1 MFGFVSPKSNKKTFF
16 RFLYSQ
22 EGRALNFDN
31 YRNLQNKAEGLNS
44 NKASDDNGFDSTK
57 SNPIIPNGLI
67 SKINNINNRTT
78 ANRMYAGYNYKT
90 WRTTE
95 NIDYQEVIKFI
106 NDVIRGKETKNEM
119 FYSLHNIFV
128 NKLNAS
134 FSAFGLYNEQSK
146 CINFKIID
154 KIGSTYTSRILING
168 SDSPVEKAFVS
179 RTTQF
184 AQTNSFLNVHYL
196 NDSAVAIIPLIAIN
210 DCIGVMIVGDNN
222 YETSAELYKLMSSY
236 LSLFIQTTDLSAKV
250 LLNTDTDSLTGLNNH
265 RKLQEILTSEIDKA
279 KRNAIQ
285 TSVVIFDINN
295 ISQINKDFGAAKGDE
310 IIKLVADKIKQ
321 GIRSNDSA
329 ARYGGDEIAIVLPE
343 TTSSEA
349 KYLAEY
355 LTYSLSCCLVDDVG
369 PIKVSVGIS
378 TYPNST
384 QDLEKLLILAEQA
397 MYISKSKGY
406 KNGMS
411 TIVCADEFDFWDDT
425 ALSSFASVIAKRH
438 SSIGISF
445 DEELVNKFHS
455 EEIIN
460 QGHLIEVV
468 TSLASAIDAKDE
480 YTKGHSSSVS
490 RYSEALAR
498 ALNLPEKDV
507 ERIKLGALLHDIG
520 KIGIPE
526 NVLRK
531 PSKLTDEEWEIMK
544 QHPTIGAEKVLMPNE
559 SLHDLIPIVKY
570 HHEHWDGSG
579 YPEKLKGEEI
589 PLAARIVSV
598 ADAYHALISD
608 RPYRKGMSNE
618 KACEIL
624 KVGAGI
630 QWDKDLVREFV
641 NISESLYT
649 MI

>member
-1 MFGFVSPKSNKKTFF
+1 MNFNHFNNFKNLSDNLSSKKADTDK
-16 RFLYSQ
+16 Q
-22 EGRALNFDN
+22 GV
-31 YRNLQNKAEGLNS
+31 
-44 NKASDDNGFDSTK
+44 DSK
-57 SNPIIPNGLI
+57 HLSPIIPSGLI
-67 SKINNINNRTT
+67 SKINSINNRTT
-78 ANRMYAGYNYKT
+78 SNRMYAGYNNKM
-90 WRTTE
+90 WRSAE
-95 NIDYQEVIKFI
+95 SVDYQEL
-106 NDVIRGKETKNEM
+106 IRVLNEVTEGKETQNEL
-119 FYSLHNIFV
+119 FYSLHNIFT
-128 NKLNAS
+128 NKLSAS
-134 FSAFGLYNEQSK
+134 FSALGLYCEQSK
-146 CINFKIID
+146 CINFKIVD
-154 KIGSTYTSRILING
+154 KIGSTFTSRILING
-168 SDSPVEKAFVS
+168 TDSPVEKAFLS
-179 RTTQF
+179 KTIQY
-184 AQTNSFLNVHYL
+184 APSSSFLNVHYL
-196 NDSAVAIIPLIAIN
+196 NDSPVVIIPLCAVN
-210 DCIGVMIVGDNN
+210 DCLGVMIVGDNN
-222 YETSAELYKLMSSY
+222 YESSCEIYKLMSRY
-236 LSLFIQTTDLSAKV
+236 FALFIKNKDLSARV
-250 LLNTDTDSLTGLNNH
+250 LMNTDTDALTGLYNH
-265 RKLQEILTSEIDKA
+265 RKFQELLAGEIDKA
-279 KRNAIQ
+279 KRTNTQ
-285 TSVVIFDINN
+285 TSIVIFDINN

-329 ARYGGDEIAIVLPE
+329 ARYGGDEIAIILPE
-343 TTSSEA
+343 TNSSEA

-369 PIKVSVGIS
+369 PVKASVGIA

-411 TIVCADEFDFWDDT
+411 TIVCSEDFDFWDDT

-438 SSIGISF
+438 ASIGINF

-480 YTKGHSSSVS
+480 YTKGHSTSVS

-526 NVLRK
+526 SVLRK

-544 QHPTIGAEKVLMPNE
+544 QHPTIGAEKVLLPNE

-579 YPEKLKGEEI
+579 YPEKLKGEDI

-624 KVGAGI
+624 KIGAGI
-630 QWDKDLVREFV
+630 QWDKNLVREFI

-649 MI
+649 KI

>member
-1 MFGFVSPKSNKKTFF
+1 MAENVS
-16 RFLYSQ
+16 
-22 EGRALNFDN
+22 
-31 YRNLQNKAEGLNS
+31 
-44 NKASDDNGFDSTK
+44 SDAKLDADSK
-57 SNPIIPNGLI
+57 GKDSKQSNPIIPSGLI
-67 SKINNINNRTT
+67 SKINSINSRTT
-78 ANRMYAGYNYKT
+78 ANKMYAGYNTKN
-90 WRTTE
+90 WRISE

-106 NDVIRGKETKNEM
+106 NEIMQGKETQGEL
-119 FYSLHNIFV
+119 FYSLHNIFT
-128 NKLNAS
+128 NKLNSS
-134 FSAFGLYNEQSK
+134 FSAFGLYCEQSN

-154 KIGSTYTSRILING
+154 KIGSTFTSRVLING
-168 SDSPVEKAFVS
+168 SENPVEKAFTTRTCQFVS
-179 RTTQF
+179 SS
-184 AQTNSFLNVHYL
+184 SFLNVHYL
-196 NDSAVAIIPLIAIN
+196 NDSAAAILPLCSID

-222 YETSAELYKLMSSY
+222 YESSCEIYKLMARY
-236 LSLFIQTTDLSAKV
+236 LALFIQNKDLSTKV
-250 LLNTDTDSLTGLNNH
+250 LMNTDTDSLTGLNNH
-265 RKLQEILTSEIDKA
+265 RKFQEILAGEIDKA
-279 KRNAIQ
+279 KRTETQ
-285 TSVVIFDINN
+285 TSIVIFDINN

-321 GIRSNDSA
+321 GIRNNDSA
-329 ARYGGDEIAIVLPE
+329 ARYGGDEVAIVLPE
-343 TTSSEA
+343 TNSAEA

-369 PIKVSVGIS
+369 PIKVSVGIA

-411 TIVCADEFDFWDDT
+411 TIVCSDDFDFWDDT

-438 SSIGISF
+438 ASIGINF

-526 NVLRK
+526 HVLKK

-544 QHPTIGAEKVLMPNE
+544 QHPTIGAEKVLLPNE

-579 YPEKLKGEEI
+579 YPEKLKGEDI

-624 KVGAGI
+624 RVGAGI
-630 QWDKDLVREFV
+630 QWDKNLVREFI

-649 MI
+649 KI

>member
-1 MFGFVSPKSNKKTFF
+1 LDFNNFYKSKNNTEETKENN
-16 RFLYSQ
+16 SA
-22 EGRALNFDN
+22 ENNG
-31 YRNLQNKAEGLNS
+31 LQQNQ
-44 NKASDDNGFDSTK
+44 

-78 ANRMYAGYNYKT
+78 ANRMYAGYSFKSWKNA
-90 WRTTE
+90 E
-95 NIDYQEVIKFI
+95 SIDYQEVIKFI
-106 NDVIRGKETKNEM
+106 NEILIGKETQNEL
-119 FYSLHNIFV
+119 FYSLHNIFT

-134 FSAFGLYNEQSK
+134 FSAFGLYNRQAN

-154 KIGSTYTSRILING
+154 KIGSTFSSRILING
-168 SDSPVEKAFVS
+168 SDNPVEKAFIS
-179 RTTQF
+179 KTTQTS
-184 AQTNSFLNVHYL
+184 QSSSFLNVHYL
-196 NDSAVAIIPLIAIN
+196 NDSASTIIPLIAI
-210 DCIGVMIVGDNN
+210 DECIGVMIVGDNN
-222 YETSAELYKLMSSY
+222 YESSADVYKLMSKY
-236 LSLFIQTTDLSAKV
+236 LALFVQNKELSTKV

-265 RKLQEILTSEIDKA
+265 RKLQEILTSEIDKS
-279 KRNAIQ
+279 KRTNTQ

-310 IIKLVADKIKQ
+310 VIKLVADKIKQ
-321 GIRSNDSA
+321 GIRNNDSA
-329 ARYGGDEIAIVLPE
+329 ARYGGDEIAIILPE

-355 LTYSLSCCLVDDVG
+355 LTYSLSCCLVADVG

-397 MYISKSKGY
+397 MFISKSKGY

-411 TIVCADEFDFWDDT
+411 SIVCADEFNFWDDT

-460 QGHLIEVV
+460 QGHMIEVV
-468 TSLASAIDAKDE
+468 TSLAGAIDAKDE

-498 ALNLPEKDV
+498 ALHLPEKDV

-544 QHPTIGAEKVLMPNE
+544 QHPSIGAEKVLMPNE

-589 PLAARIVSV
+589 PLAARIVAV

-630 QWDKDLVREFV
+630 QWDKDLVREFI
-641 NISESLYT
+641 NISESLYSK
-649 MI
+649 I

>member
-1 MFGFVSPKSNKKTFF
+1 MKFN
-16 RFLYSQ
+16 
-22 EGRALNFDN
+22 NFDKTYN
-31 YRNLQNKAEGLNS
+31 NEDKSE
-44 NKASDDNGFDSTK
+44 TK
-57 SNPIIPNGLI
+57 NDGIVKKLSNPIIPSGLI
-67 SKINNINNRTT
+67 SKINTINNRTT
-78 ANRMYAGYNYKT
+78 SNKMYAGYNSKA
-90 WRTTE
+90 WRATDS
-95 NIDYQEVIKFI
+95 IDFEEVIRFI
-106 NDVIRGKETKNEM
+106 NDVLVGKESKNELI
-119 FYSLHNIFV
+119 YSLHNIFT
-128 NKLNAS
+128 NKLNS
-134 FSAFGLYNEQSK
+134 TFTAFGLYCKQSN
-146 CINFKIID
+146 CINLKIID
-154 KIGSTYTSRILING
+154 KIGSTFTSRVLING
-168 SDSPVEKAFVS
+168 SDNPIEKAFVS
-179 RTTQF
+179 
-184 AQTNSFLNVHYL
+184 NSIISVDNNKFLNIHYL
-196 NDSAVAIIPLIAIN
+196 SDSSVTILPLFAVN
-210 DCIGVMIVGDNN
+210 ECIGVMLVGDN
-222 YETSAELYKLMSSY
+222 SFDVASDIYKLMARY
-236 LSLFIQTTDLSAKV
+236 LTLFIQNRELSTKV
-250 LLNTDTDSLTGLNNH
+250 LMNTDTDALTGLNNH
-265 RKLQEILTSEIDKA
+265 RKFQELLAAEIEKARRTST
-279 KRNAIQ
+279 Q
-285 TSVVIFDINN
+285 TSIVIFDINN

-310 IIKLVADKIKQ
+310 IIKIVSDKIKQ
-321 GIRSNDSA
+321 GIRTNDSA
-329 ARYGGDEIAIVLPE
+329 ARYGGDEIAIILPE
-343 TTSSEA
+343 TTSAEA

-369 PIKVSVGIS
+369 PIKVSVGIA

-397 MYISKSKGY
+397 MFISKSKGY

-411 TIVCADEFDFWDDT
+411 TIVCSDDFDFWDDT

-438 SSIGISF
+438 ASIGINF

-455 EEIIN
+455 EEIRN

-468 TSLASAIDAKDE
+468 TSLAGAIDAKDE

-526 NVLRK
+526 SVLKK

-544 QHPTIGAEKVLMPNE
+544 QHPVIGAEKVLMPNE

-579 YPEKLKGEEI
+579 YPEKLKGEDI

-630 QWDKDLVREFV
+630 QWDKNLVSVFV

>member
-1 MFGFVSPKSNKKTFF
+1 MNFNNYKNIGNTNKNQSDTEKTGVE
-16 RFLYSQ
+16 S
-22 EGRALNFDN
+22 
-31 YRNLQNKAEGLNS
+31 KH
-44 NKASDDNGFDSTK
+44 
-57 SNPIIPNGLI
+57 SNPIIPSGLI
-67 SKINNINNRTT
+67 SKINTINNRTT
-78 ANRMYAGYNYKT
+78 ANRMYAGYNQKA
-90 WRTTE
+90 WRTSE
-95 NIDYQEVIKFI
+95 NIDYHEVIKFI
-106 NDVIRGKETKNEM
+106 NEVTYNKDNKNEL

-128 NKLNAS
+128 NKLNAG
-134 FSAFGLYNEQSK
+134 FSAFGLYCEQSN

-154 KIGSTYTSRILING
+154 KIGSTFTSRILLNG
-168 SDSPVEKAFVS
+168 SDNPVEKAFTS

-184 AQTNSFLNVHYL
+184 TDSNKFLNVHYL
-196 NDSAVAIIPLIAIN
+196 SESGVAIVPLIAIN
-210 DCIGVMIVGDNN
+210 QCIGVMLVGDDN
-222 YETSAELYKLMSSY
+222 YEASSDIYKLMANY
-236 LSLFIQTTDLSAKV
+236 LALFIQNKDLSAKV
-250 LLNTDTDSLTGLNNH
+250 LMNTDTDALTGLNNH
-265 RKLQEILTSEIDKA
+265 RKFQEKLASEIDKA
-279 KRNAIQ
+279 QRTQTQ
-285 TSVVIFDINN
+285 TSIVIFDINN

-329 ARYGGDEIAIVLPE
+329 ARYGGDEVAIILPE
-343 TTSSEA
+343 TNSAEA

-369 PIKVSVGIS
+369 PIKVSVGIA

-384 QDLEKLLILAEQA
+384 KDLEKLLILAEQA
-397 MYISKSKGY
+397 MFISKSKGY

-411 TIVCADEFDFWDDT
+411 TIVCSDDFDFWDDT

-438 SSIGISF
+438 ASIGINF

-526 NVLRK
+526 NVLKK

-579 YPEKLKGEEI
+579 YPEKLKGEDI

-630 QWDKDLVREFV
+630 QWDKNLVREFI

-649 MI
+649 KI

>member
-1 MFGFVSPKSNKKTFF
+1 M
-16 RFLYSQ
+16 
-22 EGRALNFDN
+22 NFDN
-31 YRNLQNKAEGLNS
+31 FNSFKKKNIENSAPENDIAENIGFENKQ
-44 NKASDDNGFDSTK
+44 
-57 SNPIIPNGLI
+57 SNPIIPSGLI
-67 SKINNINNRTT
+67 SKINAINNRTT
-78 ANRMYAGYNYKT
+78 SNRLYAGYNHKT
-90 WRTTE
+90 WRTYE

-106 NDVIRGKETKNEM
+106 NEVTRGKESQNEM
-119 FYSLHNIFV
+119 FYSLHNIFT
-128 NKLNAS
+128 NKLNAV
-134 FSAFGLYNEQSK
+134 FSAFGLYQQQTNS
-146 CINFKIID
+146 INFKIID
-154 KIGSTYTSRILING
+154 KIGSTFTCRVLLNG
-168 SDSPVEKAFVS
+168 SDNPVEKAFNTQ
-179 RTTQF
+179 TTIYEPS
-184 AQTNSFLNVHYL
+184 NKFLNVHYL
-196 NDSAVAIIPLIAIN
+196 TESAVAIIPLCAVN
-210 DCIGVMIVGDNN
+210 TCIGVMMIGDNN
-222 YETSAELYKLMSSY
+222 YESTSEIYKLMSNY
-236 LSLFIQTTDLSAKV
+236 LALFIQNKTLSAKV
-250 LLNTDTDSLTGLNNH
+250 LLNTDTDALTGLYNH
-265 RKLQEILTSEIDKA
+265 RKFQEILNSEIDKA
-279 KRNAIQ
+279 KRNQTQ

-310 IIKLVADKIKQ
+310 IIKLVAEKIKQ
-321 GIRSNDSA
+321 GIRNNDSA
-329 ARYGGDEIAIVLPE
+329 ARYGGDEIAIILPE

-369 PIKVSVGIS
+369 PVKASVGIA

-384 QDLEKLLILAEQA
+384 RDLEKLLILAEQA

-411 TIVCADEFDFWDDT
+411 TIVCSDDFDFWDDT

-438 SSIGISF
+438 ASIGINF

-468 TSLASAIDAKDE
+468 TSLAGAIDAKDE
-480 YTKGHSSSVS
+480 YTKGHSSAVS

-526 NVLRK
+526 TVLKK
-531 PSKLTDEEWEIMK
+531 PSKLTDDEWEIMK
-544 QHPTIGAEKVLMPNE
+544 QHPVIGAEKVLMPNE

-579 YPEKLKGEEI
+579 YPDKLKGEEI

-624 KVGAGI
+624 RIGAGI
-630 QWDKDLVREFV
+630 QWDKNLVREFI

>member
-1 MFGFVSPKSNKKTFF
+1 MAENVS
-16 RFLYSQ
+16 
-22 EGRALNFDN
+22 
-31 YRNLQNKAEGLNS
+31 
-44 NKASDDNGFDSTK
+44 SDAKLDADSK
-57 SNPIIPNGLI
+57 GKDSKQSNPIIPSGLI
-67 SKINNINNRTT
+67 SKINSINSRTT
-78 ANRMYAGYNYKT
+78 ANKMYAGYNTKN
-90 WRTTE
+90 WRISE

-106 NDVIRGKETKNEM
+106 NEIMQGKETQGEL
-119 FYSLHNIFV
+119 FYSLHNIFT
-128 NKLNAS
+128 NKLNSS
-134 FSAFGLYNEQSK
+134 FSAFGLYCEQSN

-154 KIGSTYTSRILING
+154 KIGSTFTSRVLING
-168 SDSPVEKAFVS
+168 SENPVEKAFTTRTCQFVS
-179 RTTQF
+179 SS
-184 AQTNSFLNVHYL
+184 SFLNVHYL
-196 NDSAVAIIPLIAIN
+196 NDSAAAILPLCSID

-222 YETSAELYKLMSSY
+222 YESSCEIYKLMARY
-236 LSLFIQTTDLSAKV
+236 LALFIQNKDLSTKV
-250 LLNTDTDSLTGLNNH
+250 LMNTDTDSLTGLNNH
-265 RKLQEILTSEIDKA
+265 RKFQEILAGEIDKA
-279 KRNAIQ
+279 KRTETQ
-285 TSVVIFDINN
+285 TSIVIFDINN

-321 GIRSNDSA
+321 GIRNNDSA
-329 ARYGGDEIAIVLPE
+329 ARYGGDEVAIVLPE
-343 TTSSEA
+343 TNSAEA

-369 PIKVSVGIS
+369 PIKVSVGIA

-411 TIVCADEFDFWDDT
+411 TIVCSDDFDFWDDT

-438 SSIGISF
+438 ASIGINF

-526 NVLRK
+526 HVLKK

-544 QHPTIGAEKVLMPNE
+544 QHPTIGAEKVLLPNE

-579 YPEKLKGEEI
+579 YPEKLKGEDI

-608 RPYRKGMSNE
+608 RP
-618 KACEIL
+618 
-624 KVGAGI
+624 
-630 QWDKDLVREFV
+630 
-641 NISESLYT
+641 
-649 MI
+649 

>member
-1 MFGFVSPKSNKKTFF
+1 MKFN
-16 RFLYSQ
+16 
-22 EGRALNFDN
+22 NFDKTYN
-31 YRNLQNKAEGLNS
+31 NEDKSE
-44 NKASDDNGFDSTK
+44 TK
-57 SNPIIPNGLI
+57 NDGIVKKLSNPIIPSGLI
-67 SKINNINNRTT
+67 SKINTINNRTT
-78 ANRMYAGYNYKT
+78 SNKMYAGYNSKA
-90 WRTTE
+90 WRATDS
-95 NIDYQEVIKFI
+95 IDFEEVIRFI
-106 NDVIRGKETKNEM
+106 NDVLVGKESKNELI
-119 FYSLHNIFV
+119 YSLHNIFT
-128 NKLNAS
+128 NKLNS
-134 FSAFGLYNEQSK
+134 TFTAFGLYCKQSN
-146 CINFKIID
+146 CINLKIID
-154 KIGSTYTSRILING
+154 KIGSTFTSRVLING
-168 SDSPVEKAFVS
+168 SDNPIEKAFVS
-179 RTTQF
+179 
-184 AQTNSFLNVHYL
+184 NSIISVDNNKFLNIHYL
-196 NDSAVAIIPLIAIN
+196 SDSSVTILPLFAVN
-210 DCIGVMIVGDNN
+210 ECIGVMLVGDN
-222 YETSAELYKLMSSY
+222 SFDVASDIYKLMARY
-236 LSLFIQTTDLSAKV
+236 LALFIQNRELSTKV
-250 LLNTDTDSLTGLNNH
+250 LMNTDTDALTGLNNH
-265 RKLQEILTSEIDKA
+265 RKFQELLAAEIEKARRTST
-279 KRNAIQ
+279 Q
-285 TSVVIFDINN
+285 TSIVIFDINN

-310 IIKLVADKIKQ
+310 IIKIVSDKIKQ
-321 GIRSNDSA
+321 GIRTNDSA
-329 ARYGGDEIAIVLPE
+329 ARYGGDEIAIILPE
-343 TTSSEA
+343 TTSAEA

-369 PIKVSVGIS
+369 PIKVSVGIA

-397 MYISKSKGY
+397 MFISKSKGY

-411 TIVCADEFDFWDDT
+411 TIVCSDDFDFWDDT

-438 SSIGISF
+438 ASIGINF

-455 EEIIN
+455 EEIRN

-468 TSLASAIDAKDE
+468 TSLAGAIDAKDE

-526 NVLRK
+526 SVLKK

-544 QHPTIGAEKVLMPNE
+544 QHPVIGAEKVLMPNE

-579 YPEKLKGEEI
+579 YPEKLKGEDI

-630 QWDKDLVREFV
+630 QWDKNLVSVFV

>member
-1 MFGFVSPKSNKKTFF
+1 MNFNNYKNIGNTNKNQSDTEKTGVE
-16 RFLYSQ
+16 S
-22 EGRALNFDN
+22 
-31 YRNLQNKAEGLNS
+31 KH
-44 NKASDDNGFDSTK
+44 
-57 SNPIIPNGLI
+57 SNPIIPSGLI
-67 SKINNINNRTT
+67 SKINTINNRTT
-78 ANRMYAGYNYKT
+78 ANRMYAGYNQKA
-90 WRTTE
+90 WRTSE
-95 NIDYQEVIKFI
+95 NIDYHEVIKFI
-106 NDVIRGKETKNEM
+106 NEVTYNKDNKNEL

-134 FSAFGLYNEQSK
+134 FSAFGLYCEQSN

-154 KIGSTYTSRILING
+154 KIGSTFTSRILLNG
-168 SDSPVEKAFVS
+168 SDNPVEKAFTS

-184 AQTNSFLNVHYL
+184 TDSNKFLNVHYL
-196 NDSAVAIIPLIAIN
+196 SESGVAIVPLIAIN
-210 DCIGVMIVGDNN
+210 QCIGVMLVGDDN
-222 YETSAELYKLMSSY
+222 YEASSDIYKLMANY
-236 LSLFIQTTDLSAKV
+236 LALFIQNKDLSAKV
-250 LLNTDTDSLTGLNNH
+250 LMNTDTDALTGLNNH
-265 RKLQEILTSEIDKA
+265 RKFQEKLASEIDKA
-279 KRNAIQ
+279 QRTQTQ
-285 TSVVIFDINN
+285 TSIVIFDINN

-329 ARYGGDEIAIVLPE
+329 ARYGGDEVAIILPE
-343 TTSSEA
+343 TNSAEA

-369 PIKVSVGIS
+369 PIKVSVGIA

-384 QDLEKLLILAEQA
+384 KDLEKLLILAEQA
-397 MYISKSKGY
+397 MFISKSKGY

-411 TIVCADEFDFWDDT
+411 TIVCSDDFDFWDDT

-438 SSIGISF
+438 ASIGINF

-526 NVLRK
+526 NVLKK

-579 YPEKLKGEEI
+579 YPEKLKGEDI
-589 PLAARIVSV
+589 PLAARSVSV

-630 QWDKDLVREFV
+630 QWDKNLVREFI

-649 MI
+649 KI

>member
-1 MFGFVSPKSNKKTFF
+1 M
-16 RFLYSQ
+16 
-22 EGRALNFDN
+22 NFDN
-31 YRNLQNKAEGLNS
+31 FKSFKNLGNSANEKDNADSINAE
-44 NKASDDNGFDSTK
+44 KH
-57 SNPIIPNGLI
+57 SNPIIPSGLI
-67 SKINNINNRTT
+67 SRINTINNRTT
-78 ANRMYAGYNYKT
+78 ANRMYAGYNHKNWKT
-90 WRTTE
+90 AE

-106 NDVIRGKETKNEM
+106 NEVTRGKDTQNEL
-119 FYSLHNIFV
+119 FYSLHNIFI
-128 NKLNAS
+128 NKLNAA
-134 FSAFGLYNEQSK
+134 FSAFGLYHEQSK

-154 KIGSTYTSRILING
+154 KIGSTFTSRVLING
-168 SDSPVEKAFVS
+168 SDNPVEKAFLNKTIYYEPS
-179 RTTQF
+179 
-184 AQTNSFLNVHYL
+184 NNFLNVHYL
-196 NDSAVAIIPLIAIN
+196 TESAVAVIPLCALN
-210 DCIGVMIVGDNN
+210 ECIGVMLVGDNN
-222 YETSAELYKLMSSY
+222 YETTSDIYKLMSNY
-236 LSLFIQTTDLSAKV
+236 LALFIQNMELSAKV
-250 LLNTDTDSLTGLNNH
+250 LMNTDTDALTGLNNH
-265 RKLQEILTSEIDKA
+265 RKFQELLAAEIDKA
-279 KRNAIQ
+279 KRTNTQASI
-285 TSVVIFDINN
+285 VIFDINN
-295 ISQINKDFGAAKGDE
+295 ISQINRDFGAAKGDE

-321 GIRSNDSA
+321 GIRSNDFA
-329 ARYGGDEIAIVLPE
+329 ARYGGDEVAIILPE
-343 TTSSEA
+343 TNSSEA

-369 PIKVSVGIS
+369 PIKVSVGIA
-378 TYPNST
+378 TFPNST

-397 MYISKSKGY
+397 MFISKSKGY

-411 TIVCADEFDFWDDT
+411 TIVCSDDFDFWDDT

-438 SSIGISF
+438 ASIGINF

-480 YTKGHSSSVS
+480 YTKGHSTSVS

-526 NVLRK
+526 TVLKK
-531 PSKLTDEEWEIMK
+531 PSRLTDEEWEIMK

-624 KVGAGI
+624 RVGAGI
-630 QWDKDLVREFV
+630 QWDRNLVREFI
-641 NISESLYT
+641 NISDSLYT
-649 MI
+649 KI

>member
-1 MFGFVSPKSNKKTFF
+1 MKLKFN
-16 RFLYSQ
+16 
-22 EGRALNFDN
+22 NFNNADKN
-31 YRNLQNKAEGLNS
+31 TENRMDG
-44 NKASDDNGFDSTK
+44 TK
-57 SNPIIPNGLI
+57 QTPAQSHSNPIIPSGLI
-67 SKINNINNRTT
+67 SKINTINNRTT
-78 ANRMYAGYNYKT
+78 ANKMYAGYNQKA
-90 WRTTE
+90 WRTSE
-95 NIDYQEVIKFI
+95 NIDYQELIKFI
-106 NDVIRGKETKNEM
+106 NEVTVGKETTSEM
-119 FYSLHNIFV
+119 FYSLHNIFT
-128 NKLNAS
+128 NKLNSS
-134 FSAFGLYNEQSK
+134 FSAYGLYNSQSN

-154 KIGSTYTSRILING
+154 KIGSTFSSRVVING
-168 SDSPVEKAFVS
+168 SDNPVEKVFTTKTPAFVGS
-179 RTTQF
+179 T
-184 AQTNSFLNVHYL
+184 SFLNIHYL
-196 NDSAVAIIPLIAIN
+196 TESAVAILPLCAIN
-210 DCIGVMIVGDNN
+210 DCLGVMLVGDNN
-222 YETSAELYKLMSSY
+222 YESSSEVYKLMANY
-236 LSLFIQTTDLSAKV
+236 LGMFIQTKDLSTKV
-250 LLNTDTDSLTGLNNH
+250 LMNTDTDSLTNLHNH
-265 RKLQEILTSEIDKA
+265 RKFQEILAAEIDKS
-279 KRNAIQ
+279 KRTQTQ
-285 TSVVIFDINN
+285 TSIVIFDINN

-321 GIRSNDSA
+321 GIRTNDSA
-329 ARYGGDEIAIVLPE
+329 ARYGGDEIAIILPE
-343 TTSSEA
+343 TTSAEA

-369 PIKVSVGIS
+369 PVKVSVGIA
-378 TYPNST
+378 TYPKST

-397 MYISKSKGY
+397 MFISKSKGY

-411 TIVCADEFDFWDDT
+411 TIVCSDDFDFWDDT

-438 SSIGISF
+438 ASIGINF

-455 EEIIN
+455 EDIIN

-490 RYSEALAR
+490 RYAEALAR
-498 ALNLPEKDV
+498 TMNLPEKDV

-526 NVLRK
+526 TVLKK

-544 QHPTIGAEKVLMPNE
+544 QHPTIGAEKVLLPNE

-579 YPEKLKGEEI
+579 YPEKLKGEDI

-624 KVGAGI
+624 KIGAGI
-630 QWDKDLVREFV
+630 QWDKNLVREFV

>member
-1 MFGFVSPKSNKKTFF
+1 MANFAYEDFYTKHIRKVLK
-16 RFLYSQ
+16 
-22 EGRALNFDN
+22 LNFDN
-31 YRNLQNKAEGLNS
+31 FNSFKNLNDSAPEQKNAEHQ
-44 NKASDDNGFDSTK
+44 GFERK
-57 SNPIIPNGLI
+57 QSNPIIPSGLI
-67 SKINNINNRTT
+67 SKINSINNRTT
-78 ANRMYAGYNYKT
+78 ANRMYAGYNNKT
-90 WRTTE
+90 WRTYE

-106 NDVIRGKETKNEM
+106 NEVIRGKETQNEL
-119 FYSLHNIFV
+119 FYSLHNIFI

-134 FSAFGLYNEQSK
+134 FSAFGLYHEQSK

-154 KIGSTYTSRILING
+154 KIGSTFTSRVLING
-168 SDSPVEKAFVS
+168 SEDNPVEKAFKTKVAS
-179 RTTQF
+179 YEP
-184 AQTNSFLNVHYL
+184 SSKFLNVHYL
-196 NDSAVAIIPLIAIN
+196 TESAVAVIPLCVCN
-210 DCIGVMIVGDNN
+210 DCIGVMLVGDNN
-222 YETSAELYKLMSSY
+222 YEATADIYKLMSNY
-236 LSLFIQTTDLSAKV
+236 LALFIQNKELSTKV
-250 LLNTDTDSLTGLNNH
+250 LMNTDTDALTGLYNH
-265 RKLQEILTSEIDKA
+265 RKFQELLAQEIDKA
-279 KRNAIQ
+279 KRTQTQ
-285 TSVVIFDINN
+285 TSIVIFDINN

-310 IIKLVADKIKQ
+310 IIKLFADKIKQ
-321 GIRSNDSA
+321 GIRNNDSA
-329 ARYGGDEIAIVLPE
+329 ARYGGDEIAIILPE

-369 PIKVSVGIS
+369 PIKASVGIA

-397 MYISKSKGY
+397 MFISKSKGY

-411 TIVCADEFDFWDDT
+411 TIVCSDDFDFWDDT

-438 SSIGISF
+438 ASIGINF
-445 DEELVNKFHS
+445 DEELVAKFHS

-468 TSLASAIDAKDE
+468 TSLAGAIDAKDE

-526 NVLRK
+526 TVLKK
-531 PSKLTDEEWEIMK
+531 PSRLTDDEWEIMK
-544 QHPTIGAEKVLMPNE
+544 QHPIIGAEKVLMPNE

-624 KVGAGI
+624 RVGAGI
-630 QWDKDLVREFV
+630 QWDKDLVREFI

>member
-1 MFGFVSPKSNKKTFF
+1 MKFNNFNNTDNTAENKTDAAINQKGF
-16 RFLYSQ
+16 SQ
-22 EGRALNFDN
+22 NH
-31 YRNLQNKAEGLNS
+31 
-44 NKASDDNGFDSTK
+44 
-57 SNPIIPNGLI
+57 SNPIIPSGLI
-67 SKINNINNRTT
+67 SKINTINNRTT
-78 ANRMYAGYNYKT
+78 ANKMYAGYNNKS
-90 WRTTE
+90 WRTSE

-106 NDVIRGKETKNEM
+106 NEVTAGKESQSELI
-119 FYSLHNIFV
+119 YSLHNIFT
-128 NKLNAS
+128 NKLNS
-134 FSAFGLYNEQSK
+134 TFSAFGLYCKQSN

-154 KIGSTYTSRILING
+154 KIGSTFTSRVLING
-168 SDSPVEKAFVS
+168 SDNPVEKVF
-179 RTTQF
+179 TTK
-184 AQTNSFLNVHYL
+184 TPMYVESNSFLNVHYL
-196 NDSAVAIIPLIAIN
+196 NESSVAIIPLCSIN
-210 DCIGVMIVGDNN
+210 DCIGVMLVGDNN
-222 YETSAELYKLMSSY
+222 YEATSEIYKLMASY
-236 LSLFIQTTDLSAKV
+236 LALFIQNKDLSTKV
-250 LLNTDTDSLTGLNNH
+250 LMNTDTDALTNLNNH
-265 RKLQEILTSEIDKA
+265 RKFQEILSAEIDKSI
-279 KRNAIQ
+279 RTQTQ
-285 TSVVIFDINN
+285 TSIVIFDINN

-321 GIRSNDSA
+321 GIRTNDSA
-329 ARYGGDEIAIVLPE
+329 ARYGGDEIAIILPE
-343 TTSSEA
+343 TTSAEA

-369 PIKVSVGIS
+369 PVKVSVGIA
-378 TYPNST
+378 TFPNST
-384 QDLEKLLILAEQA
+384 RDLEKLLILAEQA

-411 TIVCADEFDFWDDT
+411 TIVCSDDFDFWDDT

-438 SSIGISF
+438 ASIGINF

-455 EEIIN
+455 EEIIS

-490 RYSEALAR
+490 RYAEALAR
-498 ALNLPEKDV
+498 TLNLPEKDV

-526 NVLRK
+526 SVLKK

-544 QHPTIGAEKVLMPNE
+544 QHPTIGAEKVLLPNE

-579 YPEKLKGEEI
+579 YPEKLKGEDI

-624 KVGAGI
+624 RVGAGI
-630 QWDKDLVREFV
+630 QWDKNLVREFI

>member
-1 MFGFVSPKSNKKTFF
+1 MANFAYEDFYTKHIRKVLK
-16 RFLYSQ
+16 
-22 EGRALNFDN
+22 LNFDN
-31 YRNLQNKAEGLNS
+31 FNSFKNLNDSAPEQKNAEHQ
-44 NKASDDNGFDSTK
+44 GFEK
-57 SNPIIPNGLI
+57 KQSNPIIPSGLI
-67 SKINNINNRTT
+67 SKINSINNRTT
-78 ANRMYAGYNYKT
+78 ANRMYAGYNNKT
-90 WRTTE
+90 WRTYE

-106 NDVIRGKETKNEM
+106 NEVIRGKETQNEL
-119 FYSLHNIFV
+119 FYSLHNIFI

-134 FSAFGLYNEQSK
+134 FSAFGLYHEQSK

-154 KIGSTYTSRILING
+154 KIGSTFTSRVLING
-168 SDSPVEKAFVS
+168 SEDNPVEKAFKTKVAS
-179 RTTQF
+179 YEP
-184 AQTNSFLNVHYL
+184 SSKFLNVHYL
-196 NDSAVAIIPLIAIN
+196 TESAVAVIPLCVCN
-210 DCIGVMIVGDNN
+210 DCIGVMLVGDNN
-222 YETSAELYKLMSSY
+222 YEATADIYKLMSNY
-236 LSLFIQTTDLSAKV
+236 LALFIQNKELSTKV
-250 LLNTDTDSLTGLNNH
+250 LMNTDTDALTGLYNH
-265 RKLQEILTSEIDKA
+265 RKFQELLAQEIDKA
-279 KRNAIQ
+279 KRTQTQ
-285 TSVVIFDINN
+285 TSIVIFDINN

-310 IIKLVADKIKQ
+310 IIKLFADKIKQ
-321 GIRSNDSA
+321 GIRNNDSA
-329 ARYGGDEIAIVLPE
+329 ARYGGDEIAIILPE

-369 PIKVSVGIS
+369 PIKASVGIA

-397 MYISKSKGY
+397 MFISKSKGY

-411 TIVCADEFDFWDDT
+411 TIVCSDDFDFWDDT

-438 SSIGISF
+438 ASIGINF
-445 DEELVNKFHS
+445 DEELVAKFHS

-468 TSLASAIDAKDE
+468 TSLAGAIDAKDE

-526 NVLRK
+526 TVLKK
-531 PSKLTDEEWEIMK
+531 PSRLTDDEWEIMK
-544 QHPTIGAEKVLMPNE
+544 QHPIIGAEKVLMPNE

-624 KVGAGI
+624 RVGAGI
-630 QWDKDLVREFV
+630 QWDKDLVREFI

>member
-1 MFGFVSPKSNKKTFF
+1 MNFNNYKNIGNTNKNQSDTEKTGVE
-16 RFLYSQ
+16 S
-22 EGRALNFDN
+22 
-31 YRNLQNKAEGLNS
+31 KH
-44 NKASDDNGFDSTK
+44 
-57 SNPIIPNGLI
+57 SNPIIPSGLI
-67 SKINNINNRTT
+67 SKINTINNRTT
-78 ANRMYAGYNYKT
+78 ANRMYAGYNQKA
-90 WRTTE
+90 WRTSE
-95 NIDYQEVIKFI
+95 NIDYHEVIKFI
-106 NDVIRGKETKNEM
+106 NEVTYNKDNKNEL

-134 FSAFGLYNEQSK
+134 FSAFGLYCEQSN

-154 KIGSTYTSRILING
+154 KIGSTFTSRILLNG
-168 SDSPVEKAFVS
+168 SDNPVEKAFAS

-184 AQTNSFLNVHYL
+184 TDSNKFLNVHYL
-196 NDSAVAIIPLIAIN
+196 SESGVAIVPLIAIN
-210 DCIGVMIVGDNN
+210 QCIGVMLVGDDN
-222 YETSAELYKLMSSY
+222 YEASSDIYKLMANY
-236 LSLFIQTTDLSAKV
+236 LALFIQNKDLSAKV
-250 LLNTDTDSLTGLNNH
+250 LMNTDTDALTGLNNH
-265 RKLQEILTSEIDKA
+265 RKFQEKLTSEIDKA
-279 KRNAIQ
+279 QRTQTQ
-285 TSVVIFDINN
+285 TSIVIFDINN

-329 ARYGGDEIAIVLPE
+329 ARYGGDEVAIILPE
-343 TTSSEA
+343 TNSAEA

-369 PIKVSVGIS
+369 PIKVSVGIA

-384 QDLEKLLILAEQA
+384 KDLEKLLILAEQA
-397 MYISKSKGY
+397 MFISKSKGY

-411 TIVCADEFDFWDDT
+411 TIVCSDDFDFWDDT

-438 SSIGISF
+438 ASIGINF

-526 NVLRK
+526 NVLKK

-579 YPEKLKGEEI
+579 YPEKLKGEDI

-630 QWDKDLVREFV
+630 QWDKNLVREFI

-649 MI
+649 KI

>member
-1 MFGFVSPKSNKKTFF
+1 MK
-16 RFLYSQ
+16 
-22 EGRALNFDN
+22 LNFDN
-31 YRNLQNKAEGLNS
+31 FNSFKNLNDSAPEQKNAEHQ
-44 NKASDDNGFDSTK
+44 GFERK
-57 SNPIIPNGLI
+57 QSNPIIPSGLI
-67 SKINNINNRTT
+67 SKINSINNRTT
-78 ANRMYAGYNYKT
+78 ANRMYAGYNNKT
-90 WRTTE
+90 WRTYE

-106 NDVIRGKETKNEM
+106 NEVIRGKETQNEL
-119 FYSLHNIFV
+119 FYSLHNIFI

-134 FSAFGLYNEQSK
+134 FSAFGLYHEQSK

-154 KIGSTYTSRILING
+154 KIGSTFTSRVLING
-168 SDSPVEKAFVS
+168 SEDNPVEKAFKTKVAS
-179 RTTQF
+179 YEP
-184 AQTNSFLNVHYL
+184 SSKFLNVHYL
-196 NDSAVAIIPLIAIN
+196 TESAVAVIPLCVCN
-210 DCIGVMIVGDNN
+210 DCIGVMLVGDNN
-222 YETSAELYKLMSSY
+222 YEATADIYKLMSNY
-236 LSLFIQTTDLSAKV
+236 LALFIQNKELSTKV
-250 LLNTDTDSLTGLNNH
+250 LMNTDTDALTGLYNH
-265 RKLQEILTSEIDKA
+265 RKFQELLAQEIDKA
-279 KRNAIQ
+279 KRTQTQ
-285 TSVVIFDINN
+285 TSIVIFDINN

-310 IIKLVADKIKQ
+310 IIKLFADKIKQ
-321 GIRSNDSA
+321 GIRNNDSA
-329 ARYGGDEIAIVLPE
+329 ARYGGDEIAIILPE

-369 PIKVSVGIS
+369 PIKASVGIA

-397 MYISKSKGY
+397 MFISKSKGY

-411 TIVCADEFDFWDDT
+411 TIVCSDDFDFWDDT

-438 SSIGISF
+438 ASIGINF
-445 DEELVNKFHS
+445 DEELVAKFHS

-468 TSLASAIDAKDE
+468 TSLAGAIDAKDE

-526 NVLRK
+526 TVLKK
-531 PSKLTDEEWEIMK
+531 PSRLTDDEWEIMK
-544 QHPTIGAEKVLMPNE
+544 QHPIIGAEKVLMPNE

-624 KVGAGI
+624 RVGAGI
-630 QWDKDLVREFV
+630 QWDKDLVREFI

>member
-1 MFGFVSPKSNKKTFF
+1 MKFN
-16 RFLYSQ
+16 
-22 EGRALNFDN
+22 NFDKTYN
-31 YRNLQNKAEGLNS
+31 NEDKSETRKDGIVKKL
-44 NKASDDNGFDSTK
+44 
-57 SNPIIPNGLI
+57 SNPIIPSGLI
-67 SKINNINNRTT
+67 SKINTINNRTT
-78 ANRMYAGYNYKT
+78 SNKMYAGYNSKA
-90 WRTTE
+90 WRATDS
-95 NIDYQEVIKFI
+95 IDFEEVIRFI
-106 NDVIRGKETKNEM
+106 NDVLVGKESKNELI
-119 FYSLHNIFV
+119 YSLHNIFT
-128 NKLNAS
+128 NKLNS
-134 FSAFGLYNEQSK
+134 TFTAFGLYCKQSN
-146 CINFKIID
+146 CINLKIID
-154 KIGSTYTSRILING
+154 KIGSTFTSRVLING
-168 SDSPVEKAFVS
+168 SDNPIEKAFVS
-179 RTTQF
+179 
-184 AQTNSFLNVHYL
+184 NSIISVDNNKFLNIHYL
-196 NDSAVAIIPLIAIN
+196 SDSSVTILPLFAVN
-210 DCIGVMIVGDNN
+210 ECIGVMLVGDN
-222 YETSAELYKLMSSY
+222 SFDFASDIYKLMARY
-236 LSLFIQTTDLSAKV
+236 LALFIQNRELSTKV
-250 LLNTDTDSLTGLNNH
+250 LMNTDTDALTGLNNH
-265 RKLQEILTSEIDKA
+265 RKFQELLAAEIEKARRTST
-279 KRNAIQ
+279 Q
-285 TSVVIFDINN
+285 TSIVIFDINN

-310 IIKLVADKIKQ
+310 IIKIVSDKIKQ
-321 GIRSNDSA
+321 GIRTNDSA
-329 ARYGGDEIAIVLPE
+329 ARYGGDEIAIILPE
-343 TTSSEA
+343 TTSAEA

-369 PIKVSVGIS
+369 PIKVSVGIA

-397 MYISKSKGY
+397 MFISKSKGY

-411 TIVCADEFDFWDDT
+411 TIVCSDDFDFWDDT

-438 SSIGISF
+438 ASIGINF

-455 EEIIN
+455 EEIRN

-468 TSLASAIDAKDE
+468 TSLAGAIDAKDE

-526 NVLRK
+526 SVLKK

-544 QHPTIGAEKVLMPNE
+544 QHPVIGAEKVLMPNE

-579 YPEKLKGEEI
+579 YPEKLKGEDI

-630 QWDKDLVREFV
+630 QWDKNLVSVFV

>member
-1 MFGFVSPKSNKKTFF
+1 MNFSNFHNTDKFTDKVAENIAGSNSDKEKSGIPIKH
-16 RFLYSQ
+16 
-22 EGRALNFDN
+22 
-31 YRNLQNKAEGLNS
+31 
-44 NKASDDNGFDSTK
+44 

-67 SKINNINNRTT
+67 SKINTINNRTT
-78 ANRMYAGYNYKT
+78 ANRMYAGYNQKS
-90 WRTTE
+90 WRTSE

-106 NDVIRGKETKNEM
+106 NEVTQGKETQNEL

-128 NKLNAS
+128 NKLNS
-134 FSAFGLYNEQSK
+134 TFTAFGLYSEQSK

-154 KIGSTYTSRILING
+154 KIGSTFTSRILING
-168 SDSPVEKAFVS
+168 SENPVEKAFLSKTPSYVS
-179 RTTQF
+179 S
-184 AQTNSFLNVHYL
+184 NSFLNVHYL
-196 NDSAVAIIPLIAIN
+196 NDSAVGIIPLTAIN
-210 DCIGVMIVGDNN
+210 DCIGVMLVGDNN
-222 YETSAELYKLMSSY
+222 YEQNAEVYKLMANY
-236 LSLFIQTTDLSAKV
+236 LALFIQNLDLSTKV
-250 LLNTDTDSLTGLNNH
+250 LMNTDTDALTNLNNH
-265 RKLQEILTSEIDKA
+265 RKFQELLAMEIEKA
-279 KRNAIQ
+279 KRTQTQ
-285 TSVVIFDINN
+285 TSIVIFDINN
-295 ISQINKDFGAAKGDE
+295 ISQINRDFGAAKGDE
-310 IIKLVADKIKQ
+310 IIRLVADKIKQ
-321 GIRSNDSA
+321 GIRNNDSA
-329 ARYGGDEIAIVLPE
+329 ARYGGDEIAIILPE
-343 TTSSEA
+343 TTSAEA

-369 PIKVSVGIS
+369 PVKVSVGIA

-411 TIVCADEFDFWDDT
+411 TIVCSEDFDFWDDT

-438 SSIGISF
+438 ASIGISF

-460 QGHLIEVV
+460 QSHLIEVV

-490 RYSEALAR
+490 RYAEALAR

-526 NVLRK
+526 SVLKK

-544 QHPTIGAEKVLMPNE
+544 QHPTIGAEKVLLPNE

-579 YPEKLKGEEI
+579 YPEKLKGEDI

-630 QWDKDLVREFV
+630 QWDKNLVREFI

-649 MI
+649 KI

>member
-1 MFGFVSPKSNKKTFF
+1 MAENVS
-16 RFLYSQ
+16 
-22 EGRALNFDN
+22 
-31 YRNLQNKAEGLNS
+31 
-44 NKASDDNGFDSTK
+44 SDAKLDADSK
-57 SNPIIPNGLI
+57 GKDSKQYNPIIPSGLI
-67 SKINNINNRTT
+67 SKINSINSRTT
-78 ANRMYAGYNYKT
+78 ANKMYAGYNTKN
-90 WRTTE
+90 WRISE

-106 NDVIRGKETKNEM
+106 NEIMQGKETQGEL
-119 FYSLHNIFV
+119 FYSLHNIFT
-128 NKLNAS
+128 NKLNSS
-134 FSAFGLYNEQSK
+134 FSAFGLYCEQSN

-154 KIGSTYTSRILING
+154 KIGSTFTSRVLING
-168 SDSPVEKAFVS
+168 SENPVEKAFTTRTCQFVS
-179 RTTQF
+179 SS
-184 AQTNSFLNVHYL
+184 SFLNVHYL
-196 NDSAVAIIPLIAIN
+196 NDSAAAILPLCSID

-222 YETSAELYKLMSSY
+222 YESSCEIYKLMARY
-236 LSLFIQTTDLSAKV
+236 LALFIQNKDLSTKV
-250 LLNTDTDSLTGLNNH
+250 LMNTDTDSLTGLNNH
-265 RKLQEILTSEIDKA
+265 RKFQEILAGEIDKA
-279 KRNAIQ
+279 KRTETQ
-285 TSVVIFDINN
+285 TSIVIFDINN

-321 GIRSNDSA
+321 GIRNNDSA
-329 ARYGGDEIAIVLPE
+329 ARYGGDEVAIVLPE
-343 TTSSEA
+343 TNSAEA

-369 PIKVSVGIS
+369 PIKVSVGIA

-411 TIVCADEFDFWDDT
+411 TIVCSDDFDFWDDT

-438 SSIGISF
+438 ASIGINF

-526 NVLRK
+526 HVLKK

-544 QHPTIGAEKVLMPNE
+544 QHPTIGAEKVLLPNE

-579 YPEKLKGEEI
+579 YPEKLKGEDI

-624 KVGAGI
+624 RVGAGI
-630 QWDKDLVREFV
+630 QWDKNLVREFI

-649 MI
+649 KI

>member
-1 MFGFVSPKSNKKTFF
+1 MIRV
-16 RFLYSQ
+16 FLLIIS
-22 EGRALNFDN
+22 GRCKLKFNNFDKTYN
-31 YRNLQNKAEGLNS
+31 NEDKSE
-44 NKASDDNGFDSTK
+44 TK
-57 SNPIIPNGLI
+57 NDGIVKKLSNPIIPSGLI
-67 SKINNINNRTT
+67 SKINTINNRTT
-78 ANRMYAGYNYKT
+78 SNKMYAGYNSKA
-90 WRTTE
+90 WRATDS
-95 NIDYQEVIKFI
+95 IDFEEVIRFI
-106 NDVIRGKETKNEM
+106 NDVLIGKESKNELI
-119 FYSLHNIFV
+119 YSLHNIFT
-128 NKLNAS
+128 NKLNS
-134 FSAFGLYNEQSK
+134 TFTAFGLYCKQSN
-146 CINFKIID
+146 CINLKIID
-154 KIGSTYTSRILING
+154 KIGSTFTSRVLING
-168 SDSPVEKAFVS
+168 SDNPIEKAFVS
-179 RTTQF
+179 
-184 AQTNSFLNVHYL
+184 NSIISVDNNKFLNIHYL
-196 NDSAVAIIPLIAIN
+196 SDSSVTILPLFSVN
-210 DCIGVMIVGDNN
+210 ECIGVMLVGDN
-222 YETSAELYKLMSSY
+222 SFDVASDIYKLMARY
-236 LSLFIQTTDLSAKV
+236 LALFIQNRELSTKV
-250 LLNTDTDSLTGLNNH
+250 LMNTDTDALTGLNNH
-265 RKLQEILTSEIDKA
+265 RKFQELLAAEIEKARRTST
-279 KRNAIQ
+279 Q
-285 TSVVIFDINN
+285 TSIVIFDINN

-310 IIKLVADKIKQ
+310 IIKIVSDKIKQ
-321 GIRSNDSA
+321 GIRTNDSA
-329 ARYGGDEIAIVLPE
+329 ARYGGDEIAIILPE
-343 TTSSEA
+343 TTSAEA

-369 PIKVSVGIS
+369 PIKVSVGIA

-397 MYISKSKGY
+397 MFISKSKGY

-411 TIVCADEFDFWDDT
+411 TIVCSDDFDFWDDT

-438 SSIGISF
+438 ASIGINF

-455 EEIIN
+455 EEIRN

-468 TSLASAIDAKDE
+468 TSLAGAIDAKDE

-526 NVLRK
+526 SVLKK

-544 QHPTIGAEKVLMPNE
+544 QHPVIGAEKVLMPNE

-579 YPEKLKGEEI
+579 YPEKLKGEDI

-630 QWDKDLVREFV
+630 QWDKNLVSVFV

>member
-1 MFGFVSPKSNKKTFF
+1 MNFNNYKNIGNTNKNQSDTEKTGVE
-16 RFLYSQ
+16 S
-22 EGRALNFDN
+22 
-31 YRNLQNKAEGLNS
+31 KH
-44 NKASDDNGFDSTK
+44 
-57 SNPIIPNGLI
+57 SNPIIPSGLI
-67 SKINNINNRTT
+67 SKINTINNRTT
-78 ANRMYAGYNYKT
+78 ANRMYAGYNQKA
-90 WRTTE
+90 WRTSE
-95 NIDYQEVIKFI
+95 NIDYHEVIKFI
-106 NDVIRGKETKNEM
+106 NEVTYNKDNKNEL

-128 NKLNAS
+128 NKLNAG
-134 FSAFGLYNEQSK
+134 FSAFGLYCEQSN

-154 KIGSTYTSRILING
+154 KLGSTFTSRILLNG
-168 SDSPVEKAFVS
+168 SDNPVEKAFTS

-184 AQTNSFLNVHYL
+184 TDSNKFLNVHYL
-196 NDSAVAIIPLIAIN
+196 SESGVAIVPLIAIN
-210 DCIGVMIVGDNN
+210 QCIGVMLVGDDN
-222 YETSAELYKLMSSY
+222 YEASSDIYKLMANY
-236 LSLFIQTTDLSAKV
+236 LALFIQNKDLSAKV
-250 LLNTDTDSLTGLNNH
+250 LMNTDTDALTGLNNH
-265 RKLQEILTSEIDKA
+265 RKFQEKLASEIDKA
-279 KRNAIQ
+279 QRTQTQ
-285 TSVVIFDINN
+285 TSIVIFDINN

-329 ARYGGDEIAIVLPE
+329 ARYGGDEVAIILPE
-343 TTSSEA
+343 TNSAEA

-369 PIKVSVGIS
+369 PIKVSVGIA

-384 QDLEKLLILAEQA
+384 KDLEKLLILAEQA
-397 MYISKSKGY
+397 MFISKSKGY

-411 TIVCADEFDFWDDT
+411 TIVCSDDFDFWDDT

-438 SSIGISF
+438 ASIGINF

-526 NVLRK
+526 NVLKK

-579 YPEKLKGEEI
+579 YPEKLKGEDI

-630 QWDKDLVREFV
+630 QWDKNLVREFI

-649 MI
+649 KI

>member
-1 MFGFVSPKSNKKTFF
+1 MAENVS
-16 RFLYSQ
+16 
-22 EGRALNFDN
+22 
-31 YRNLQNKAEGLNS
+31 
-44 NKASDDNGFDSTK
+44 SDAKLDADSK
-57 SNPIIPNGLI
+57 GKDSKQSNPIIPSGLI
-67 SKINNINNRTT
+67 SKINSINSRTT
-78 ANRMYAGYNYKT
+78 ANKMYAGYNTKN
-90 WRTTE
+90 WRISE

-106 NDVIRGKETKNEM
+106 NEIMQGKETQGEL
-119 FYSLHNIFV
+119 FYSLHNIFT
-128 NKLNAS
+128 NKLNSS
-134 FSAFGLYNEQSK
+134 FSAFGLYCEQSN

-154 KIGSTYTSRILING
+154 KIGSTFTSRVLING
-168 SDSPVEKAFVS
+168 SENPVEKAFTTRTCQFVS
-179 RTTQF
+179 SS
-184 AQTNSFLNVHYL
+184 SFLNVHYL
-196 NDSAVAIIPLIAIN
+196 NDSAAAILPLCSID

-222 YETSAELYKLMSSY
+222 YESSCEIYKLMARY
-236 LSLFIQTTDLSAKV
+236 LALFIQNKDLSTKV
-250 LLNTDTDSLTGLNNH
+250 LMNTDTDSLTGLNNH
-265 RKLQEILTSEIDKA
+265 RKFQEILAGEIDKA
-279 KRNAIQ
+279 KRTETQ
-285 TSVVIFDINN
+285 TSIVIFDINN

-321 GIRSNDSA
+321 GIRNNDSA
-329 ARYGGDEIAIVLPE
+329 ARYGGDEVAIVLPE
-343 TTSSEA
+343 TNSAEA

-369 PIKVSVGIS
+369 PIKVSVGIA

-411 TIVCADEFDFWDDT
+411 TIVCSDDFDFWDYT

-438 SSIGISF
+438 ASIGINF

-526 NVLRK
+526 HVLKK

-544 QHPTIGAEKVLMPNE
+544 QHPTIGAEKVLLPNE

-579 YPEKLKGEEI
+579 YPEKLKGEDI

-624 KVGAGI
+624 RVGAGI
-630 QWDKDLVREFV
+630 QWDKNLVREFI

-649 MI
+649 KI